1 MDISDFDFSGG
12 FSPVDD
18 QQFGVA
24 APSKFDFKFDPN
36 APRFDPGAYT
46 SGLGVDT
53 AKYGIDQQKKARGLS
68 GLDIVGLIAGFGG
81 DFIRGTQNKDPLFGP
96 ALLSKRGRGTGM
108 AGDLLGSYFGDT
120 STDTKDLAPF
130 IAALFSK
137 NMGDYLKSASSGQPM
152 P

>member
-1 MDISDFDFSGG
+1 MAISDFDFSGG
-12 FSPVDD
+12 FSPVDN

-53 AKYGIDQQKKARGLS
+53 AKYGLDQQKKARGLS
-68 GLDIVGLIAGFGG
+68 GLDIVGLLAGGAG

-108 AGDLLGSYFGDT
+108 AGDLLGSYFADT
-120 STDTKDLAPF
+120 STDTDDLAPYF
-130 IAALFSK
+130 AAFFNK
-137 NMGDYLKSASSGQPM
+137 KMGNYLKSASSGQPM
-152 P
+152 A

>member
-1 MDISDFDFSGG
+1 MAISDFDFSGG
-12 FSPVDD
+12 FSPVDN

-53 AKYGIDQQKKARGLS
+53 AKYGLDQQKKANGLS
-68 GLDIVGLIAGFGG
+68 GLEIAGITAGFLG
-81 DFIRGTQNKDPLFGP
+81 DLIKKTKNEEPTYGP

-120 STDTKDLAPF
+120 STDTNDLAPLF
-130 IAALFSK
+130 AAIFNK
-137 NMGDYLKSASSGQPM
+137 KMGNYLKSASSGQPM
-152 P
+152 A

>member
-1 MDISDFDFSGG
+1 MAISDFDFSGG
-12 FSPVDD
+12 FSPVGN

-53 AKYGIDQQKKARGLS
+53 ATYDFKQQKKARDLS
-68 GLDIVGLIAGFGG
+68 WLDIAGLGMGVAG
-81 DFIRGTQNKDPLFGP
+81 DIVRGTQGKDPVFGP
-96 ALLSKRGRGTGM
+96 SLISKRGRGTGM

-120 STDTKDLAPF
+120 STDTDDLAPLF
-130 IAALFSK
+130 AAIFNK
-137 NMGDYLKSASSGQPM
+137 KMANYLKSASSGQPM
-152 P
+152 A

>member
-1 MDISDFDFSGG
+1 MAISDFDFSGG
-12 FSPVDD
+12 FSPVDN

-24 APSKFDFKFDPN
+24 APDLGFNFSPSMQET
-36 APRFDPGAYT
+36 AYT

-53 AKYGIDQQKKARGLS
+53 AKYGLDQQKKARGLS
-68 GLDIVGLIAGFGG
+68 FLDIAGLGAGVAG
-81 DFIRGTQNKDPLFGP
+81 DIIRGTQGKDPVFGP
-96 ALLSKRGRGTGM
+96 SLLNQKKSKESM

-152 P
+152 A